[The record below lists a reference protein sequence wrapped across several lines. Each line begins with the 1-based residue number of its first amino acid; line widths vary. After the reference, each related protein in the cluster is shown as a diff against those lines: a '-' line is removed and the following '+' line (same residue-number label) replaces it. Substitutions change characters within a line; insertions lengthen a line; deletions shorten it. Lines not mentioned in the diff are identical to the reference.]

1 MDRHEYLAGGYDW
14 LAAWRRMYDDE
25 RDQAEQVTSPEFI
38 VGGDFWAGQ
47 AGRVAAM
54 SRQVEQP
61 DGFMQFLL
69 PHLRAGDRLLD
80 IGAGAGR
87 YEPWLARAVSEVIAV
102 EPSPAMCARLHQR
115 LEEERVGGVRIVRAS
130 WPEAEVPPCDV
141 AIAAHVLYGVRE
153 IGPFLLRMDAVAR
166 RACFLLLA
174 YRHPLSF
181 MSAFWERIYRVPR
194 LPLPGALECLNAL
207 YQLGIPAQLALVPVS
222 SRFTYADKAE
232 ALIDIRWRLRLLP
245 DPQRDRAIE
254 AAIDDLLDPDDD
266 GRLAVRGLP
275 EQMAVLWWSP
285 APESGAESS
294 GGTR

>member
-1 MDRHEYLAGGYDW
+1 
-14 LAAWRRMYDDE
+14 MYDDE
-25 RDQAEQVTSPEFI
+25 REQAERATPSGFA

-47 AGRVAAM
+47 AGRMAAL
-54 SRQVEQP
+54 SRQVVQP
-61 DGFMQFLL
+61 DGFMRFLL
-69 PHLRAGDRLLD
+69 PRLRPGDRLID

-87 YEPWLARAVSEVIAV
+87 YEPAFARAVAEVLAL
-102 EPSPAMCARLHQR
+102 EPSPAMCERLEQR
-115 LEEERVGGVRIVRAS
+115 LEEERVEGVRVVRAG
-130 WPEAEVPPCDV
+130 WPEADVPPCDV

-153 IGPFLLRMDAVAR
+153 VGPFLLRMDAVAR

-181 MSAFWERIYRVPR
+181 MSAFWERFHGSPR

-222 SRFTYADKAE
+222 SRFSYVDKAE
-232 ALIDIRWRLRLLP
+232 ALADIRWRLRLLP

-254 AAIDDLLDPDDD
+254 AAIDDLLDRGDD

-275 EQMAVLWWSP
+275 GQVAVVWWDHAP
-285 APESGAESS
+285 ADAAE
-294 GGTR
+294 